1 VRSAVY
7 PVVDA
12 DILRRRIDALLR
24 YLDRL
29 EQFSSVP
36 RDVFGREP
44 DTHHLAERYL
54 HLAMESVLDIAN
66 HLIADDGLELPETYR
81 DAFVILARHG
91 VLEVELGKRLQLWA
105 GFRNVLVHAY
115 LAIDHGMAWDAIV
128 HDLAE
133 LRQFAAIAAARL

>member
-1 VRSAVY
+1 VVC

-12 DILRRRIDALLR
+12 DILRRRIDVLLR
-24 YLDRL
+24 YIGRL
-29 EQFSSVP
+29 EQFAAIP
-36 RDVFGREP
+36 RDTFELEP

-54 HLAMESVLDIAN
+54 HLAMETVLDIAN
-66 HLIADDGLELPETYR
+66 HLIADAGLELPETYR

-91 VLEVELGKRLQLWA
+91 VLPVELGKRLQLWA

-128 HDLAE
+128 NDLGE
-133 LRQFAAIAAARL
+133 LRQFAAVAAAQL